1 MQSAMQSKYLIGLFA
16 AFALLANTAC
26 TTTKTYDR
34 PDAAA
39 LATTLKAGDTVNV
52 VETDGSA
59 YELTIESASEK
70 SLVGER
76 PYLGRVEVPM
86 YRIEA
91 LEVTRVSPGKTAAA
105 IVAVPIV
112 VVLGAAWLLAAGADG
127 LPAGSF

>member
-1 MQSAMQSKYLIGLFA
+1 MTSRYLTCLLA
-16 AFALLANTAC
+16 AVALLMNTAC
-26 TTTKTYDR
+26 TTTKTYER

-39 LATTLKAGDTVNV
+39 LVTSLKAGDTVKI

-76 PYLGRVEVPM
+76 PYLGRVDVPVH
-86 YRIEA
+86 RIA
-91 LEVTRVSPGKTAAA
+91 TVEVTKLAPGKTAAA
-105 IVAVPIV
+105 VVAVPIV

-127 LPAGSF
+127 IPTF